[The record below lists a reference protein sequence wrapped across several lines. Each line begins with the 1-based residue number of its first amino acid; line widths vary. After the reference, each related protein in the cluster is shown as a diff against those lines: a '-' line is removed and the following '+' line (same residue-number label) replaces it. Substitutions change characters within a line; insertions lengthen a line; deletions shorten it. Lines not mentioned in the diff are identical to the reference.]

1 MDLSAASEGF
11 TGIGHDTRMIYSM
24 LSRDPGISLSG
35 LIYSGGRTVIPR
47 LKPRSKNS
55 TARAAS
61 ILNGVSVGWNRPVPA
76 HLLESLL
83 NIFGEAAGAIRFRHP
98 VEKMPEWIK
107 TDAIWRVLFQ
117 GSLPPEDREQLLQHD
132 YFVSDISVSQMSDRY
147 EFMPWLGSKK
157 IDAAGFEA
165 VLFPYPRPV
174 KLPAGT
180 KRIVRYHDS
189 VPLTH
194 PDTVVHWTSIM
205 QHYDF
210 TRMCAED
217 GVFVCNSPM
226 SLDDLDNLAPGAGE
240 RAVTIPCSIKQRVTN
255 ELKTPVRE
263 ILARSLSFSTLKH
276 SGGASAEAVAQNN
289 ALAGLR
295 GDTDPRYIISVS
307 TLEPRKN
314 YVNAIAAWEL
324 MRARTGLDIKYVI
337 VGTSGWRFETTH
349 KAMIPYLMT
358 GNMIHAE
365 NIGLAELQALYKGAE
380 FCLFPS
386 YGEGFGFSPLEALQ
400 MGTPSVV
407 SDIPVF
413 RWMLGGA
420 ALYADPYNVGDI
432 AHMME
437 QLLKSEENSARREQ
451 MLHLREMVIDRFS
464 FDTVSKQWQSFFADE
479 MQQLFTRPAP
489 AR

>member
-1 MDLSAASEGF
+1 MDLSTASEGY

-24 LSRDPGISLSG
+24 LSQNAEVDLSG

-47 LKPRSKNS
+47 LKNRSRNT

-61 ILNGVSVGWNRPVPA
+61 ILNGVSTGWNRPIPV
-76 HLLESLL
+76 HLLESLTA
-83 NIFGEAAGAIRFRHP
+83 IFGEAAGAIRFRHH
-98 VEKMPEWIK
+98 VEKMPDWIK

-117 GSLPPEDREQLLQHD
+117 GSLQPEEREQLLRHD
-132 YFVSDISVSQMSDRY
+132 YFVTDTSVSQMTDRHDY
-147 EFMPWLGSKK
+147 APWLGAKS
-157 IDAAGFEA
+157 IDVKGFEA

-194 PDTVVHWTSIM
+194 PDTVVHWSSIL

-210 TRMCAED
+210 TKLSAAD

-226 SLDDLDNLAPGAGE
+226 SLDDLDNLAPGAGD
-240 RAVTIPCSIKQRVTN
+240 RAVMIPCSVKQRVTN
-255 ELKTPVRE
+255 ELKTPIRD
-263 ILARSLSFSTLKH
+263 ILARCMSFSVLKK
-276 SGGASAEAVAQNN
+276 SGGLAGETVAQNN

-295 GDTDPRYIISVS
+295 GDTDPSYIISVS

-314 YVNAIAAWEL
+314 YVNAIAAWEML
-324 MRARTGLDIKYVI
+324 RARTGLDIKYVI
-337 VGTSGWRFETTH
+337 VGSSGWRYENTH
-349 KAMIPYLMT
+349 KAMIPHLMT
-358 GNMIHAE
+358 GNIIHCE
-365 NIGLAELQALYKGAE
+365 NVGLAELQALYKGAE

-386 YGEGFGFSPLEALQ
+386 YGEGFGFAPLEALQ
-400 MGTPSVV
+400 MGTVSVV

-420 ALYADPYNVGDI
+420 AIYADPYNIGEITHV
-432 AHMME
+432 ME
-437 QLLKSEENSARREQ
+437 QVTNTPENAERREH
-451 MLHLREMVIDRFS
+451 MLHLRDGVISRFS
-464 FDTVSKQWQSFFADE
+464 FDTVARQWQQFFADDVDN
-479 MQQLFTRPAP
+479 LFAKPAP